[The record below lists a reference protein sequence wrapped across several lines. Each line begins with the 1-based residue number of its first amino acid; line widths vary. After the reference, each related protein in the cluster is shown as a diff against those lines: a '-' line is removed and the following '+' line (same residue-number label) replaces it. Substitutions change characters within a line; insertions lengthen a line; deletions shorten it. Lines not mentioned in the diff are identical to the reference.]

1 MTFRRDPVVPARL
14 TMKTLSHAPWRK
26 WLLLQTAAGIGLVV
40 GGARYYFT
48 HPQRVVA
55 TLPPDLAPG
64 SREVFLPGSDGV
76 RLHGVW
82 MGGHGTRTII
92 HHPGYSS
99 CGGIVL
105 ARPAGFRLVRPVGVV
120 SPWRPERGGA
130 GGQQRGDRRG
140 RELVQGRQAQNGEPL
155 TAWPLVRAALA
166 RGYNFLLVDAR
177 AHGKSDGPWDPKG
190 MRAAGDLAGWV
201 RWLRE
206 EQGQVRVGLW
216 GNSFGSVLGLTL
228 AACPVEAVPNAGCG
242 ALDAMVLDSPAISG
256 TGLYA
261 GVIRAPLYWVV
272 QPVIWH
278 LANGQLLEWLRQADV
293 TVPILLIHGMAD
305 THVPAW
311 HSQEAY
317 KLLWSADAPERTELW
332 LVPGAD
338 HLEALEVAGEA
349 YIQRTLGWFDRWL
362 I

>member
-1 MTFRRDPVVPARL
+1 MQHPVRIALR
-14 TMKTLSHAPWRK
+14 TSWRK
-26 WLLLQTAAGIGLVV
+26 WLLLQAAAGVGLVA
-40 GGARYYFT
+40 GGTRYYFT
-48 HPQRVVA
+48 HPRRVVA
-55 TLPPDLAPG
+55 KLPPDLASAG
-64 SREVFLPGSDGV
+64 REVFLPGSDGA

-82 MGGHGTRTII
+82 LGGRGTRTII

-105 ARPAGFRLVRPVGVV
+105 ARQAAFRLMPPVGPGRLAGQKAAGEPPRADEQSHP
-120 SPWRPERGGA
+120 SPPARL
-130 GGQQRGDRRG
+130 G
-140 RELVQGRQAQNGEPL
+140 RAKAQNASPL
-155 TAWPLVRAALA
+155 TAWPLVRAGLA
-166 RGYNFLLVDAR
+166 RGYNFLLVDPR

-190 MRAAGDLAGWV
+190 MRTAGDLIGWI
-201 RWLRE
+201 RWLRQ
-206 EQGQVRVGLW
+206 EQGQARVGLW

-228 AACPVEAVPNAGCG
+228 ATCPAGALPNASWDD
-242 ALDAMVLDSPAISG
+242 LDAMVLDSPAISG

-278 LANGQLLEWLRQADV
+278 LANGHLLEWLRQADV
-293 TVPILLIHGMAD
+293 TVPILLIHGMDD

-311 HSQEAY
+311 HSEEAY
-317 KLLWSADAPERTELW
+317 RLLWSAAAPERTELW

-349 YIQRTLGWFDRWL
+349 YIRRTLDWFDRWL
-362 I
+362 T